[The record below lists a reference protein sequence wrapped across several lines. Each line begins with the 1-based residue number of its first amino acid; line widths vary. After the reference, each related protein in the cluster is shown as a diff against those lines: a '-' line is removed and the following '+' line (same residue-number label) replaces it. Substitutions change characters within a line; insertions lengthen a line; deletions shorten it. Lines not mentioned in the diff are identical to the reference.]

1 MARFYK
7 TTPTQ
12 QQDYTVDPRLYN
24 ALSGSMGSKS
34 AAKSTKKELLDGHVD
49 VIPDDIS
56 AYRDVR
62 KEYEGE
68 VERLTSQ
75 LRQNPGDHRSLD
87 PQISQLKQRVA
98 ADQAPGGRLYSFS
111 QRAEQYNAFIDA
123 AKTSAGD
130 DQDLYE
136 YNLSLIDTGNGH
148 IDEYGKPVPVKAGFT
163 KAWDQKAEQDF
174 LKNISTT
181 ITPKLLRD
189 AEVKGLEIGSKYKDA
204 VSIMTDLGYTDEQV
218 QEYIIGNL
226 TPDMRNSMKHSYDY
240 AASRGIQPAETFE
253 DFVVDKINSWTAA
266 ISGIKSA
273 QRQTVTSPTE
283 ASMAE
288 GRRRA
293 AAGSDKEYVESWF
306 PLVDVMKEALK
317 NPNET
322 VNPGLKEAIKNNVDD
337 YIPIKEA
344 TDAFKSHAAGANF
357 GINNSIVK
365 VAYNPARD
373 KYYYMGLID
382 PKTGVANE
390 DWVELSTATITNL
403 KGQAKFNQ
411 EAFARRGMNEKVID
425 PRTNLLQFKE
435 VRYSGEPSAA
445 PEEEDPNSDFEAE

>member
-34 AAKSTKKELLDGHVD
+34 AAKSSKKELLNGHVD
-49 VIPDDIS
+49 VIPDDIP
-56 AYRDVR
+56 AYSDVR

-75 LRQNPGDHRSLD
+75 LRQNPNDYKSLE
-87 PQISQLKQRVA
+87 PQISQLKQRMA
-98 ADQAPGGRLYSFS
+98 ADQSPGGRLYAFN
-111 QRAEQYNAFIDA
+111 QRATEYNSYLDS
-123 AKTSAGD
+123 AKEAAGD
-130 DQDLYE
+130 DQDMYDF
-136 YNLSLIDTGNGH
+136 NLSQIDVGKNY

-163 KAWDQKAEQDF
+163 KSWDQKAEQDF
-174 LKNISTT
+174 LKTVKTT
-181 ITPKLLRD
+181 ITPKLLKD

-218 QEYIIGNL
+218 KEYIIGNM
-226 TPDMRNSMKHSYDY
+226 TPDMMRSMKHSYDY
-240 AASRGIQPAETFE
+240 SASRGTQPTETFE
-253 DFVVDKINSWTAA
+253 DFVVDKVNSWSTA

-306 PLVDVMKEALK
+306 PLVDVMKEALQR
-317 NPNET
+317 PNEAS
-322 VNPGLKEAIKNNVDD
+322 NPGLKQAIANNEDKF
-337 YIPIKEA
+337 IPIKEA
-344 TDAFKSHAAGANF
+344 TDAFKTHAAGANF

-411 EAFARRGMNEKVID
+411 EAFARRGKGAGVIN
-425 PRTNLLQFKE
+425 PETNLFEWKG
-435 VRYSGEPSAA
+435 VRASGGEGDIDNEFEI
-445 PEEEDPNSDFEAE
+445 EE

>member
-34 AAKSTKKELLDGHVD
+34 AAKSSKKELLNGHVD
-49 VIPDDIS
+49 VIPDDIP
-56 AYRDVR
+56 AYSDVR

-75 LRQNPGDHRSLD
+75 LRQNPNDYKSLE
-87 PQISQLKQRVA
+87 PQISQLKQRMA
-98 ADQAPGGRLYSFS
+98 ADQSPGGRLYAFN
-111 QRAEQYNAFIDA
+111 QRATEYNSYLDS
-123 AKTSAGD
+123 AKEAAGD
-130 DQDLYE
+130 DQDMYDF
-136 YNLSLIDTGNGH
+136 NLSQIDVGKNY

-163 KAWDQKAEQDF
+163 KSWDQKAEQDF
-174 LKNISTT
+174 LKTVKTT
-181 ITPKLLRD
+181 ITPKLLKD

-218 QEYIIGNL
+218 KEYIIGNM
-226 TPDMRNSMKHSYDY
+226 TPDMMRSMKHSYDY
-240 AASRGIQPAETFE
+240 SASRGTQPTETFE
-253 DFVVDKINSWTAA
+253 DFVVDKVNSWSTA

-273 QRQTVTSPTE
+273 QRQTVTSPTD

-288 GRRRA
+288 GRKRA
-293 AAGSDKEYVESWF
+293 AAGADKEYVESWF